1 MSWEVEHTDE
11 FGQWWQTLF
20 ESQQDAVA
28 ARVELLEEY
37 VPVADAL
44 YHERREE
51 LRKEEW
57 LE

>member
-1 MSWEVEHTDE
+1 MEYTDE

-20 ESQQDAVA
+20 ESQQGTVA

-37 VPVADAL
+37 VSVADAL
-44 YHERREE
+44 YHERQEE
-51 LRKEEW
+51 LRKEEL